1 MVERRTIHRHSA
13 GGVLYRRKAGRID
26 VCIIQPR
33 GTVRW
38 QLPKGWIEEGEEPE
52 QAAVREVAEETGCRG
67 RVEGLLDE
75 IDYWFYGD
83 EKGEKVRIHKNVTFY
98 LLRYEEGDPSQA
110 DPYEVAEVRWLPAP
124 AALQK
129 IEFTNERLILQKG
142 LELLG
147 VSPEAAAAGAA
158 AGTEGPEDPEDPEAE
173 ADESLEA

>member
-1 MVERRTIHRHSA
+1 VVERRTIHRRSA

-129 IEFTNERLILQKG
+129 IEFTNERLILRKG

-158 AGTEGPEDPEDPEAE
+158 AGADGSEDLEDPEAE

>member
-1 MVERRTIHRHSA
+1 VVERRTIHRHSA

-173 ADESLEA
+173 ANESLEA